1 MISCIKNYATNFRS
15 AQAMCCDRRR
25 SCGNNRGS
33 VNFCPP
39 TQYTTFGNVRRSS
52 ASVTCHKLKDKHLD
66 CSMFERLI
74 NNEMQFT
81 QLGRQCRMRDDIANL
96 LRSLNIYKDLKTNQE
111 VGHIFLITYNRN
123 LGSCD

>member
-1 MISCIKNYATNFRS
+1 MLQILDQLKPCAVIVEEAAEIIEGQLIS
-15 AQAMCCDRRR
+15 
-25 SCGNNRGS
+25 
-33 VNFCPP
+33 VLPP
-39 TQYTTFGNVRRSS
+39 SIQHLVMLGDHQQLQPR
-52 ASVTCHKLKDKHLD
+52 VTCHKLKDKHLD

-96 LRSLNIYKDLKTNQE
+96 LRSLNIYKDLTTNDE

-123 LGSCD
+123 LGSYD